1 MHYTLPRQVSVPKSN
16 TDQQFGIVKA
26 FQRIWIQDRH
36 TGMLLYTHP
45 DFVKL
50 INRAHMQVL
59 ADAANTRGTL
69 HINDI
74 VVFES
79 SQPRASGYSKNTRI
93 GQ

>member
-1 MHYTLPRQVSVPKSN
+1 MYTLPRQAAVPKRD

-26 FQRIWIQDRH
+26 FQRMWIQDRH
-36 TGMLLYTHP
+36 TGILLYTHP

-50 INRAHMQVL
+50 INRARMQDL

-74 VVFES
+74 VAFES